1 MRGNIVYRPELD
13 GLRALSVLAVVGL
26 HSQVE
31 WMRGGAI
38 GVDVFFVLSGYLITR
53 VLAENQPSMM
63 SFYTRRAQRL
73 IPALAF
79 MLAAYLLIMPVIRPG
94 LPHLRD
100 AALAFFYLSDYS
112 YAFWKAPHYLAHTW
126 SLSVEEHFYL
136 LWPLIF
142 LRWQPSVKALLF
154 AYLAATLWRYVQ
166 TEWHPAYFRFD
177 TRMSGLILGCLLAK
191 VRRIDFHAWPGLLVL
206 AVIVYAISYPPDM
219 HLFKEYRT
227 FAELSA
233 GLAIMGRQPQWLSS
247 APLVMVGKL
256 SYGIYLWH
264 YPITLLLR
272 ENNFDQHANLA
283 ITVAASVTMA
293 AVSYTTVEAYWR
305 SSPRRRERLAEAG

>member
-1 MRGNIVYRPELD
+1 MRGTLTHRPELD

-31 WMRGGAI
+31 GLRGGAV

-53 VLAENQPSMM
+53 VLLENQPTMA
-63 SFYTRRAQRL
+63 SFYVRRAQRL
-73 IPALAF
+73 IPALAL
-79 MLAAYLLIMPVIRPG
+79 MLSAYLLVMPVIRPG

-136 LWPLIF
+136 LWPLIL
-142 LRWQPSVKALLF
+142 LRWQPSVRALVA
-154 AYLAATLWRYVQ
+154 AYVAATLWRYVQ

-177 TRMSGLILGCLLAK
+177 TRMSGLILGCILAR
-191 VRRIDFHAWPGLLVL
+191 VPRMDFPAWPGLLVL
-206 AVIVYAISYPPDM
+206 AAITWGFAYPPDM
-219 HLFKEYRT
+219 HLFREFRT
-227 FAELSA
+227 FAELA
-233 GLAIMGRQPQWLSS
+233 AALAILGRPPLWLSS
-247 APLVMVGKL
+247 SPLVWIGKL
-256 SYGIYLWH
+256 SYGTYLWH

-272 ENNFDQHANLA
+272 ENQFTPERNLA
-283 ITVAASVTMA
+283 ITLGASIA
-293 AVSYTTVEAYWR
+293 LAFLSYVTVEAYFR
-305 SSPRRRERLAEAG
+305 SPRGRERLPVCS